1 MSETYFPLIPISNYA
16 HWVMCN
22 DLEQFL
28 RWNDQGRRMEQVSR
42 PLLAIW
48 LKMNFNFDD
57 TSIVYIYV
65 LRLFSF
71 HDPSLLS
78 IEKLFFSSKDIKT
91 FWTTAY
97 DNIKTKTNNGYNSE
111 LIAVPSNELSS
122 VTIL

>member
-1 MSETYFPLIPISNYA
+1 MIYQP
-16 HWVMCN
+16 
-22 DLEQFL
+22 
-28 RWNDQGRRMEQVSR
+28 
-42 PLLAIW
+42 
-48 LKMNFNFDD
+48 
-57 TSIVYIYV
+57 YIYV

-91 FWTTAY
+91 FWTMAY

-111 LIAVPSNELSS
+111 LIPVPSNELSS